1 MNGKL
6 TIEPATR
13 RIIMDRTFAKCYR
26 DTMSDEYTHLQRVRA
41 DYPNFAVVRR
51 RIKKNTHQEHY
62 AGLTYA
68 YMEEYIR
75 THESEETVK
84 AVLDEFKE
92 LKVISKCHSRSR
104 RYAPIK
110 TWFLDKYPAIEDFG
124 KDKAATAC
132 SDAPEDSGYET
143 VLPPIAN
150 ADSPA
155 TAA

>member
-6 TIEPATR
+6 TVDPANR

-26 DTMSDEYTHLQRVRA
+26 DTMSDEYTHLQRIRA

-75 THESEETVK
+75 THESKEILN
-84 AVLDEFKE
+84 AVLAEFKE

-110 TWFLDKYPAIEDFG
+110 RWFLEKYPAIEDFG
-124 KDKAATAC
+124 KDKAPTANL
-132 SDAPEDSGYET
+132 DDTEDSGYET
-143 VLPPIAN
+143 VFTPIAN
-150 ADSPA
+150 ADPPA

>member
-6 TIEPATR
+6 TVDPTNC

-26 DTMSDEYTHLQRVRA
+26 DTMSDEYTHLQRIRA

-75 THESEETVK
+75 THESKEILN
-84 AVLDEFKE
+84 AVLAEFKE

-110 TWFLDKYPAIEDFG
+110 RWFLEKYPAIEDFG
-124 KDKAATAC
+124 KDKAPTANL
-132 SDAPEDSGYET
+132 DDTEDSGYET
-143 VLPPIAN
+143 VFTPIAN
-150 ADSPA
+150 ADPPA